1 MNSKDIKP
9 VIEDIIKDMSNTTAK
24 EMIVTSMTND
34 ETIEDFLLS
43 LRTGVV
49 VASISLTPTEENKR
63 NKELALTAVTNDINR
78 FTTIDIL
85 KEDIATAVEYINTN
99 YVSGEVNWQE

>member
-1 MNSKDIKP
+1 M
-9 VIEDIIKDMSNTTAK
+9 TT
-24 EMIVTSMTND
+24 
-34 ETIEDFLLS
+34 
-43 LRTGVV
+43 
-49 VASISLTPTEENKR
+49 SIFVEENKR
-63 NKELALTAVTNDINR
+63 NKELALTAVTNDSNR